1 MATHHACVPLS
12 KRRQHHP
19 VRSTCAASPSV
30 RSSPLGADTVCKSG
44 NSSADALFTQGLMAL
59 MQPIICCV
67 RAQSAREFVTVTLP
81 RCASRPSTAVARL
94 LAREQLPRHLF
105 HKSLL
110 LAPQRK
116 RSSAPDPAC
125 EANTEDTVRYGL
137 CAFFSHIPYSQVCAH
152 EVHGW
157 APLESGKAGGVGAN
171 SSWYGGCSAHQ
182 TYGQARH
189 SCCLARNAPIGARAW
204 NLK

>member
-1 MATHHACVPLS
+1 MQTLS
-12 KRRQHHP
+12 VGHTNTKPHVSH
-19 VRSTCAASPSV
+19 SG
-30 RSSPLGADTVCKSG
+30 RSSRRRLHSPRVLRTTHTAAVSF
-44 NSSADALFTQGLMAL
+44 SAA
-59 MQPIICCV
+59 
-67 RAQSAREFVTVTLP
+67 
-81 RCASRPSTAVARL
+81 ARL
-94 LAREQLPRHLF
+94 LAREQLPRHLL

-157 APLESGKAGGVGAN
+157 ALESGKAGGIGAN
-171 SSWYGGCSAHQ
+171 SSWYGGCSAHLRASS
-182 TYGQARH
+182 TFVL
-189 SCCLARNAPIGARAW
+189 LATHPSERVRGT
-204 NLK
+204 

>member
-1 MATHHACVPLS
+1 MQTLS
-12 KRRQHHP
+12 VGHTLTKPHVSH
-19 VRSTCAASPSV
+19 SG
-30 RSSPLGADTVCKSG
+30 RSSRRRLHSPRVLRTTHTAAVSF
-44 NSSADALFTQGLMAL
+44 SAA
-59 MQPIICCV
+59 
-67 RAQSAREFVTVTLP
+67 
-81 RCASRPSTAVARL
+81 ARL
-94 LAREQLPRHLF
+94 LAREQLPRHLL

-157 APLESGKAGGVGAN
+157 ALESGKAGGIGAN
-171 SSWYGGCSAHQ
+171 SLWYGG
-182 TYGQARH
+182 
-189 SCCLARNAPIGARAW
+189 
-204 NLK
+204 